1 MIIKSITELLL
12 DHECVIVPEFGAF
25 ISKETP
31 AMLDY
36 INHRLTPPSK
46 EVAFNGQLITD
57 DGLLIG
63 YVAKKQDISMTA
75 AAKQVHEFAME
86 SLAVIEASGVLRLD
100 GMGVL
105 SRVTSRD
112 YVFQLDDDLNLFG
125 DAFGLTPL
133 KAQPIYRRE
142 TYKQIQEQIAADQKV
157 KNTLMTV
164 HDEVEEDNPH
174 HVNSHNYK
182 WFRAAAYSMMVAMV
196 LVVLGWGAGKS
207 DSRLASWNPF
217 FYASPNEFI
226 VKHFNNTMESREFVE
241 VTKLPKLELKVPVFE
256 KDIYYLEPRSFE
268 IVKPVE
274 VKPVD
279 ATSYYI
285 IGASLRTEADGQRC
299 AKNFRKLGF
308 EGAVALPMNDKG
320 NVRVAYELVV
330 GREAALRR
338 LEIIK
343 QEYNEAAWLLRKK

>member
-1 MIIKSITELLL
+1 MIIKAISELLY

-31 AMLDY
+31 AVLDY
-36 INHRLTPPSK
+36 VNHRLTPPSK

-63 YVAKKQDISMTA
+63 YIAKKQGISMTA
-75 AAKQVHEFAME
+75 SAKIVHEFAMQ
-86 SLAVIEASGVLRLD
+86 SMAVIEASGVLRLD

-112 YVFQLDDDLNLFG
+112 YEFRLDENLNLFG
-125 DAFGLTPL
+125 GAFCLTPI

-142 TYKQIQEQIAADQKV
+142 TYKQIAEQIATDQKV
-157 KNTLMTV
+157 KNTRMTV
-164 HDEVEEDNPH
+164 HDEVKEEKPH
-174 HVNSHNYK
+174 HVNRYNYR

-196 LVVLGWGAGKS
+196 LIILGWGADVS
-207 DSRLASWNPF
+207 DSKLASWNPF
-217 FYASPNEFI
+217 FYSSPNEFI
-226 VKHFNNTMESREFVE
+226 VKHLSGSMEKCEFVKVTTLPALE
-241 VTKLPKLELKVPVFE
+241 VKLPIFE
-256 KDIYYLEPRSFE
+256 KEIHYLEPRDFE
-268 IVKPVE
+268 AL
-274 VKPVD
+274 KPVD
-279 ATSYYI
+279 PTVYYI

-299 AKNFRKLGF
+299 ARDFRKLGF

-320 NVRVAYELVV
+320 NVRVAYETVT
-330 GREAALRR
+330 GREAALKR

-343 QEYNEAAWLLRKK
+343 TEYNEAAWLLRKK